1 MKNKYLL
8 LIFILFIFSFGTI
21 NVEAKESKNLIKGEI
36 ILENFNIDG
45 KSIKNDKGELVF
57 NIDDN
62 LENKL
67 NLIGFNLNELKEV
80 KLVKDELYNEK
91 KYILLNNN
99 KTVSLTED
107 LKIKNITNNEII
119 QNNSAIRIR
128 KKRSLTSEVNEDIII
143 NNIKEALNLSNEY
156 KIIQNEDFDE
166 NMKIIIFEKQLS
178 NGVINP
184 YQGVKVFVNKNSN
197 EIQNFNMF
205 DEAPETLE
213 VKITNDEAI
222 NISEKIFKTLD
233 DKEIKA
239 NKISNLEIIR
249 PNYFWSDKK
258 DEFLDNPVDFV
269 RQAWV
274 INNGNAK
281 VYIDANNGEILGGD
295 IEKGSD
301 HAKAFGH
308 DSVDH
313 SYNSAKLAEGGFR
326 KLGYVVEPT
335 FTTST
340 SNMRSAVLSYLN
352 KSTSYGFYITCHGAS
367 DGSFLSGGGGWKL
380 YPSDIKGNFHL
391 IFLDAC
397 NSAKSRNWA
406 DAFRRDN
413 PRRSYLGW
421 KYSVYIDPAYKFCQY
436 FWARVGSKPIYNL
449 ALDAAASVPGK
460 GSTPIIHYGDKSW
473 YGWAY

>member
-8 LIFILFIFSFGTI
+8 LIFILFIFSFGSI

-91 KYILLNNN
+91 KYILSNNN
-99 KTVSLTED
+99 KTVSLTEN

-128 KKRSLTSEVNEDIII
+128 KKRSLTSDINKDIII
-143 NNIKEALNLSNEY
+143 NNIKEALNLSSEY

-205 DEAPETLE
+205 DEVPETLE

-222 NISEKIFKTLD
+222 NI
-233 DKEIKA
+233 
-239 NKISNLEIIR
+239 
-249 PNYFWSDKK
+249 
-258 DEFLDNPVDFV
+258 
-269 RQAWV
+269 
-274 INNGNAK
+274 
-281 VYIDANNGEILGGD
+281 
-295 IEKGSD
+295 
-301 HAKAFGH
+301 
-308 DSVDH
+308 
-313 SYNSAKLAEGGFR
+313 
-326 KLGYVVEPT
+326 
-335 FTTST
+335 
-340 SNMRSAVLSYLN
+340 
-352 KSTSYGFYITCHGAS
+352 
-367 DGSFLSGGGGWKL
+367 
-380 YPSDIKGNFHL
+380 
-391 IFLDAC
+391 
-397 NSAKSRNWA
+397 
-406 DAFRRDN
+406 
-413 PRRSYLGW
+413 
-421 KYSVYIDPAYKFCQY
+421 
-436 FWARVGSKPIYNL
+436 
-449 ALDAAASVPGK
+449 
-460 GSTPIIHYGDKSW
+460 
-473 YGWAY
+473 